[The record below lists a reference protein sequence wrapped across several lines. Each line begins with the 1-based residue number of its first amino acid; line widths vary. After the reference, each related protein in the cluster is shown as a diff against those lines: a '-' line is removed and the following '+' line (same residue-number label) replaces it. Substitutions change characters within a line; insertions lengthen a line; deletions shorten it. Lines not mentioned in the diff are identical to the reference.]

1 VRLVP
6 SPGVRSQVL
15 NHRLVSGG
23 NRGFGTVTCSYCHR
37 MGHLFN
43 HCPLIDDRLRQLL

>member
-6 SPGVRSQVL
+6 GLGVRSQVL
-15 NHRLVSGG
+15 DHRLVSGRNQG
-23 NRGFGTVTCSYCHR
+23 VGTVTYSYCHQ